1 MDRGEVA
8 AKIQEIFRDLF
19 DDESLVIQDETTAA
33 DVEDWDSLQH
43 INLITAVERTFGI
56 RFSMQEVVAFQ
67 KVGDMIDCVLSK
79 L

>member
-1 MDRGEVA
+1 MDRAEVA

-19 DDESLVIQDETTAA
+19 DDDDLVISDGTTAA

-43 INLITAVERTFGI
+43 INLITAVEREFAV
-56 RFSMQEVVAFQ
+56 RFSMQEVVAF
-67 KVGDMIDCVLSK
+67 KNVGDMIDCVMAK